1 MALEVERVQKGS
13 IAAQLGIQPGDVI
26 THMGGEV
33 LRDCIDSM
41 YFEAEANLLLSVRKK
56 DGSVFEAEI
65 EKEEYEPLGVEFVG
79 DGLGK
84 SRGCA
89 NHCVFCF
96 VDQLPKGMRQ
106 TLYFKDDDWR
116 MSFIMGNYITL
127 TNVSDAEFERILAR
141 KTSPLY
147 ISVHATDD
155 DLRAYLIGQER
166 ARGIM
171 QRLTRLK
178 DAGICFNCQVVC
190 CPGLNDGNVLEKTIS
205 DLAGLYPA
213 CESLAIVPLG
223 MTGHREGL
231 TKLTPMD
238 RDSARGVL
246 RIAEKWQQ
254 KMLAEQGTRFVFC
267 SDELYIRAE
276 MELPPYE
283 AYEEFAQMEDGVG
296 MVRNFLW
303 EVQDALENFEGK
315 AKLGEVSVATGADA
329 AQFLRR
335 AAEMCQAKLGV
346 KIHVYPILNDFF
358 GHSITVTGLLTGGD
372 IIRQLEGRELGE
384 RLVLSATMLRDRE
397 DVFLDDMSLAEFCG
411 ILKVPCIKNAD
422 GYEFVR
428 AVAGSE
434 A

>member
-1 MALEVERVQKGS
+1 MALEVERVQRGS
-13 IAAQLGIQPGDVI
+13 IAAQLGIEPGDVI

-41 YFEAEANLLLSVRKK
+41 YFEAEAKLLLSVRKK

-65 EKEEYEPLGVEFVG
+65 EKEEYEPLGIEFVG

-96 VDQLPKGMRQ
+96 VDQLPKGMRK

-127 TNVSDAEFERILAR
+127 TNVSEAEFERILAR
-141 KTSPLY
+141 RTSPLY

-178 DAGICFNCQVVC
+178 NAGICFNCQVVC
-190 CPGLNDGNVLEKTIS
+190 CPGLNDGAVLEKTIS

-231 TKLTPMD
+231 AQLTPIGD
-238 RDSARGVL
+238 LPRGFCRSRRDGSRRCSKSMGRALSFARTSCISGQRPSCRPMKHMKSSHRWRMAWAWCATSSGKCRMRWKISRARQSCGKFRL
-246 RIAEKWQQ
+246 RPGW
-254 KMLAEQGTRFVFC
+254 M
-267 SDELYIRAE
+267 
-276 MELPPYE
+276 
-283 AYEEFAQMEDGVG
+283 
-296 MVRNFLW
+296 
-303 EVQDALENFEGK
+303 
-315 AKLGEVSVATGADA
+315 
-329 AQFLRR
+329 RR
-335 AAEMCQAKLGV
+335 
-346 KIHVYPILNDFF
+346 
-358 GHSITVTGLLTGGD
+358 S
-372 IIRQLEGRELGE
+372 
-384 RLVLSATMLRDRE
+384 
-397 DVFLDDMSLAEFCG
+397 FCG
-411 ILKVPCIKNAD
+411 RRQSYAKRSWV
-422 GYEFVR
+422 
-428 AVAGSE
+428 
-434 A
+434 